1 MALGRWGE
9 VSVLALA
16 RVSMGAQLQVVGA
29 LGPVLIGALVADWA
43 ALGTL
48 IGTYSLAGV
57 FVALPAGWL
66 LARFGDRAVLLGGV
80 GLMALGGVILAL
92 AAGFPMALAG
102 RLVSGIGGALLT
114 IAGAKM
120 VLDRFSGASVALA
133 MGMMLMAWPFGI
145 GLALFVLPMLGAEW
159 RTGLWL
165 SAGFC
170 GLAFILLALTVRG
183 AAPVTPAS
191 RRVWLLQ
198 REWQPMIALGI
209 VWAGYNAAF
218 AVAVGFTPSCLVA
231 RGASATEAGM
241 LASLIGFSILP
252 LQPMGGAIAE
262 RLGRPM
268 LTTVLCIL
276 GMVAALTATAAGAP
290 PWLTLPAFGL
300 LAAPPS
306 SLIMAFAGRVLSP
319 ESRAFGMGVHYT
331 LFYLGLALLPPL
343 AGLMRDITGAPAAP
357 LLTGAGF
364 LALSL
369 TALGV
374 YARAMRRREQPGIMV
389 RSDGRG

>member
-1 MALGRWGE
+1 MILGRWGE
-9 VSVLALA
+9 VGVLALA

-29 LGPVLIGALVADWA
+29 LGPLLIGSLVADWA

-66 LARFGDRAVLLGGV
+66 LARFGDRVVLLGGV
-80 GLMALGGVILAL
+80 GMMALGGVLLAL
-92 AAGFPMALAG
+92 APGFEVALAG
-102 RLVSGIGGALLT
+102 RLVSGVGGALLT

-120 VLDRFSGASVALA
+120 VLDRFAGASVALA
-133 MGMMLMAWPFGI
+133 MGLMLMAWPFGI
-145 GLALFVLPMLGAEW
+145 GLALLVLPMLGQEW
-159 RTGLWL
+159 RAGLWL

-170 GLAFILLALTVRG
+170 ALAFLLVGLTVRG
-183 AAPVTPAS
+183 AGPQAATH
-191 RRVWLLQ
+191 RRMWLL
-198 REWQPMIALGI
+198 REEWRPLLALGV

-218 AVAVGFTPSCLVA
+218 AVAVGFTPAFLVA
-231 RGASATEAGM
+231 RGLTHAEAGA

-252 LQPMGGAIAE
+252 LQPLGGAIAE

-268 LTTVLCIL
+268 LVCALCIA
-276 GMVAALTATAAGAP
+276 GMVGALAATAAGAP
-290 PWLTLPAFGL
+290 AWLALPAFGL

-306 SLIMAFAGRVLSP
+306 SLIMAFAGRALSP

-343 AGLMRDITGAPAAP
+343 AGFLRDLTGAPAAP
-357 LLTGAGF
+357 LVTAAVF
-364 LALSL
+364 LAACLS
-369 TALGV
+369 ALGV
-374 YARAMRRREQPGIMV
+374 YAAAMRRRAAAA
-389 RSDGRG
+389 